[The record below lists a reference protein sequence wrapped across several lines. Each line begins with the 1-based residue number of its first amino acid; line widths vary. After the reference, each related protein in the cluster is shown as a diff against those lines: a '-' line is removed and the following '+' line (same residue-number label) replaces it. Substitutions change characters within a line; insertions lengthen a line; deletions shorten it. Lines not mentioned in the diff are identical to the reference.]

1 MTDKPAP
8 AVTQPPQPADGA
20 APPVARPA
28 STQATPAQPTP
39 AQPAPAQP
47 GTAQTA
53 PIITD
58 KSQLPKVKEIGG
70 PEGPEPT
77 RYGDWEVKGR
87 VSDF

>member
-1 MTDKPAP
+1 MTDKPAS
-8 AVTQPPQPADGA
+8 AATQPPQPTGA
-20 APPVARPA
+20 APPPAQPA
-28 STQATPAQPTP
+28 STQPTP